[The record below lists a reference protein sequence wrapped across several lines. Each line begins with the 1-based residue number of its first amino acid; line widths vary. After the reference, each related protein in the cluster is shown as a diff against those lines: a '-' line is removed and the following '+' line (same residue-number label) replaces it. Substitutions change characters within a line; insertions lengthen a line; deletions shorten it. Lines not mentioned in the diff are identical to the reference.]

1 MSHLNRARS
10 ITALAHGAHI
20 DRMGAKRTYL
30 HPAHMRLTDWMLLIL
45 VLVYIAAVIVMMVVF
60 GW

>member
-1 MSHLNRARS
+1 
-10 ITALAHGAHI
+10 
-20 DRMGAKRTYL
+20 MGAKRTYL